1 MARGI
6 TISNYLSNGD
16 PEGVIFSYMSNW
28 SGQAIKIPRNLF
40 TQSGSLAELQR
51 PGVYFLL
58 GESQE
63 NPDDKLVYIGEAN
76 NLFERVSYQL
86 RDIEK
91 SFVETI
97 VCFCS
102 LRGDLTVSHTKYLE
116 KKIIGHLSN
125 SSSYRIT
132 NKKDGNAINLPR
144 MIQDEMDTFFD
155 NMRIVL
161 PTLGYSLLHLE
172 NTLSIGKGTQKSVLF
187 SLDVGSHKAR
197 AKLVP
202 SGIEVQ
208 KGSEMKID
216 ETPSLSGSYSNLRKT
231 LLQNE
236 VVKELNG
243 KYVFEENYE
252 FTSPST
258 AAAVILGYSVNGRV
272 AWKNDQGKS
281 LKDLEDEAIPSEQIQ

>member
-6 TISNYLSNGD
+6 TISNHLSNGD

-40 TQSGSLAELQR
+40 AQSGSLPELQR

-58 GESQE
+58 GESLE

-102 LRGDLTVSHTKYLE
+102 QTETLTVSHTKYLE
-116 KKIIGHLSN
+116 KKIIGHVSK

-132 NKKDGNAINLPR
+132 NRKDGNAINLPR
-144 MIQDEMDTFFD
+144 MVQDEMDTFFD

-161 PTLGYSLLHLE
+161 PTLGYSLLHIE
-172 NTLSIGKGTQKSVLF
+172 NTLSIGKGAPKSDLF
-187 SLDVGSHKAR
+187 SLDVGGHKAKAR
-197 AKLVP
+197 LVP

-208 KGSEMKID
+208 KGSEMKIE

-236 VVKELNG
+236 IIKALNG
-243 KYVFEENYE
+243 KYIFVENYE

-281 LKDLEDEAIPSEQIQ
+281 LKDLEEEILNE